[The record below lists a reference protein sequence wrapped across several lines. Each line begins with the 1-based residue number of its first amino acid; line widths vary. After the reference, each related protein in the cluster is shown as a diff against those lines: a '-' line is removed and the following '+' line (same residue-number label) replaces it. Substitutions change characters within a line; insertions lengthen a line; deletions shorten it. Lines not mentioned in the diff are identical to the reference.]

1 MSVTNII
8 PCHSTKDDVGTA
20 TNRGFV
26 IRMGKNT
33 EWASYPG
40 ACRSIARGSTLRPT
54 TGDGSS
60 HYIHCTDST
69 LAVNTVW
76 CHAWPATT
84 PT

>member
-8 PCHSTKDDVGTA
+8 PCRSTKDDVGTA

-54 TGDGSS
+54 TGDAMRGQRERDEQTMCS
-60 HYIHCTDST
+60 C
-69 LAVNTVW
+69 
-76 CHAWPATT
+76 P
-84 PT
+84 